1 MIYNIKINTVALFKM
16 IRELEGELNRL
27 EQKQPSFF
35 ITRIINDRRISKIKS
50 RIEQLKEEVAAR
62 KNMKPEEK

>member
-35 ITRIINDRRISKIKS
+35 IARIINDRRIGKIKS
-50 RIEQLKEEVAAR
+50 RLEQLKEEVAAR

>member
-16 IRELEGELNRL
+16 IRELEGELNLL

-35 ITRIINDRRISKIKS
+35 ITRIINDRRIGKIKS
-50 RIEQLKEEVAAR
+50 RLEQLKEEVATR